1 MKLAPSILQ
10 PPSIKSGSLYFY
22 KGIQIQPGSSDAEA
36 AEVYFRRVTVAKA
49 MTRKLSM
56 HSSCTRWQRNP
67 KPCVLK
73 SKRAVKWD
81 SLNNVWTPHQRVD
94 MDLAKKIWELDVW
107 KWKCKRISDGSS
119 LRTGF
124 LLTLCEI
131 SFSCQQ
137 SCGIFVSCQQVC
149 GFAAFVSM

>member
-73 SKRAVKWD
+73 SKWAVKWD
-81 SLNNVWTPHQRVD
+81 SLMSGPTPHQRVD
-94 MDLAKKIWELDVW
+94 MDLAKQIWDMDIW
-107 KWKCKRISDGSS
+107 KWKCKRISEVVH
-119 LRTGF
+119 
-124 LLTLCEI
+124 CE
-131 SFSCQQ
+131 CKL
-137 SCGIFVSCQQVC
+137 
-149 GFAAFVSM
+149 A

>member
-1 MKLAPSILQ
+1 MQLAPSILQ
-10 PPSIKSGSLYFY
+10 PPSIKRGSLYFY
-22 KGIQIQPGSSDAEA
+22 KGIQIQPGCSDAEA

-56 HSSCTRWQRNP
+56 DWTPHKCP
-67 KPCVLK
+67 PPPCVLK
-73 SKRAVKWD
+73 SKRALKWD

-119 LRTGF
+119 L
-124 LLTLCEI
+124 
-131 SFSCQQ
+131 
-137 SCGIFVSCQQVC
+137 
-149 GFAAFVSM
+149 

>member
-49 MTRKLSM
+49 MSRKLSM

-73 SKRAVKWD
+73 SKWAVKWD
-81 SLNNVWTPHQRVD
+81 YLNNVWTPHQRVD
-94 MDLAKKIWELDVW
+94 MDLAKKIWEFDIW
-107 KWKCKRISDGSS
+107 KRKGKRISDGSS

-124 LLTLCEI
+124 LLHL
-131 SFSCQQ
+131 
-137 SCGIFVSCQQVC
+137 
-149 GFAAFVSM
+149 